1 MPIYTTSYGKRYN
14 IPADIAD
21 QFEQDFPDARVRYE
35 ASGEMY
41 DIPLNKRDGFIKAFP
56 NAKTV
61 DRISTPPKEDT
72 QPEYSG
78 PGGYFA
84 PTTRHEP
91 NPSALIAEEVER
103 QQREAGINPNSAE
116 AISQRFDAMIEALPT
131 SATKKYD
138 DQVLRE
144 DYRRREEQYNKT
156 HRLGTMQAQNP
167 EDYTPYS
174 QMQDGAKAPF
184 LPTVDA
190 GNEESRFGMISK
202 PKDYPAP
209 SPEAQSI
216 MDKRINESRAEYTF
230 ESGVRD
236 QLEKIATRR
245 KQLADKNNKGIAKNM
260 AEFKTIIGP
269 GGAVINLTPTPKEER
284 LSKEEHAEYGNL
296 STAQR
301 LLDESV
307 KIIEQADRNTHG
319 ATGVGNVL
327 RGIKDGVFDPQT
339 WDFGIGELVD
349 ANNLRKVIAK
359 DDRGEALTDDER
371 ALLDALATNMAVNSL
386 YGSKV
391 GMGYNIGKG
400 TAESIPFM
408 IEFALNPIAGSS
420 KAIAGKLARYWLKH
434 NVKGKALKKAGARV
448 IGDLV
453 ASTGTVATTGSLRTA
468 ADAITRMTGT
478 PLYEITPEGKAVY
491 AGHEKGDTPL
501 KAIGKSATAGSI
513 EYYTELLGGAFG
525 PIGRAVGGVLGKV
538 PGVKNAAGYLSRSKA
553 ADLIRGIR
561 TSDWAKSVGDFT
573 SRTGWH
579 GMLGEYAEEEIGNVL
594 NYFTVGDVKKEDLL
608 DPQQHLETFGSVAL
622 MGGFFSALKTAGYR
636 PARSRAQKQVEIWDQ
651 QAGNLLGEEWQSI
664 KAACDNDTDP
674 QSGSAALAQVLQS
687 TKYNQIQKRAIL
699 SYFAAKQSYNG
710 VLQADQKA
718 QEEQTKSPEQ
728 TQIENA
734 YDAGYKSADGAPSD
748 KQAIKQNLD
757 QVSAH
762 FSEERLQEL
771 RAVENPILY
780 ISEHPQEAPQ
790 LLEWFKA
797 NSTYTGMIESL
808 QDKINQKIKESNDI
822 VDSRTHTDGNLYT
835 YSLKGN
841 DNAEVYITSG
851 NIVFNP
857 DGLVSKTK
865 SSERVT
871 VRHADG
877 RSEMIAIDEL
887 GELKETS
894 NAQEIKEQN
903 ANTIW
908 EEESRREAAEIDGT
922 TGPSQG
928 DSITLKDGRQGIF
941 YADTGDGNYL
951 VQLEDSAI
959 IPVPQ
964 TAVASYAHQQE
975 PQPEMEPDNTQQ
987 PAEQNKETSPSQ
999 DVDDR
1004 IGRSLSEEEA
1014 STLISEMEQRAEP
1027 APELELTPENWIA
1040 EFGED
1045 GVVYTPIGKVK
1056 MGENQYMK
1064 MVQKGRSKQVGMIK
1078 PTLTDPDVILQEVD
1092 SKWKTR
1098 SN

>member
-14 IPADIAD
+14 ISADIAD

-61 DRISTPPKEDT
+61 DHISTPTKKDT

-78 PGGYFA
+78 PGGFFA
-84 PTTRHEP
+84 PKPRKP
-91 NPSALIAEEVER
+91 NPSALIADEVER

-116 AISQRFDAMIEALPT
+116 AISQRFDAIWNAQPT

-184 LPTVDA
+184 LPTVDT
-190 GNEESRFGMISK
+190 GNEESTFGMISK

-319 ATGVGNVL
+319 ATGAGNAL

-420 KAIAGKLARYWLKH
+420 KTI
-434 NVKGKALKKAGARV
+434 VIKKKYSV
-448 IGDLV
+448 
-453 ASTGTVATTGSLRTA
+453 
-468 ADAITRMTGT
+468 
-478 PLYEITPEGKAVY
+478 
-491 AGHEKGDTPL
+491 
-501 KAIGKSATAGSI
+501 
-513 EYYTELLGGAFG
+513 F
-525 PIGRAVGGVLGKV
+525 
-538 PGVKNAAGYLSRSKA
+538 YL
-553 ADLIRGIR
+553 
-561 TSDWAKSVGDFT
+561 
-573 SRTGWH
+573 
-579 GMLGEYAEEEIGNVL
+579 
-594 NYFTVGDVKKEDLL
+594 
-608 DPQQHLETFGSVAL
+608 
-622 MGGFFSALKTAGYR
+622 
-636 PARSRAQKQVEIWDQ
+636 
-651 QAGNLLGEEWQSI
+651 
-664 KAACDNDTDP
+664 
-674 QSGSAALAQVLQS
+674 
-687 TKYNQIQKRAIL
+687 
-699 SYFAAKQSYNG
+699 
-710 VLQADQKA
+710 
-718 QEEQTKSPEQ
+718 
-728 TQIENA
+728 
-734 YDAGYKSADGAPSD
+734 
-748 KQAIKQNLD
+748 
-757 QVSAH
+757 
-762 FSEERLQEL
+762 
-771 RAVENPILY
+771 
-780 ISEHPQEAPQ
+780 
-790 LLEWFKA
+790 
-797 NSTYTGMIESL
+797 
-808 QDKINQKIKESNDI
+808 
-822 VDSRTHTDGNLYT
+822 
-835 YSLKGN
+835 
-841 DNAEVYITSG
+841 
-851 NIVFNP
+851 
-857 DGLVSKTK
+857 
-865 SSERVT
+865 
-871 VRHADG
+871 
-877 RSEMIAIDEL
+877 
-887 GELKETS
+887 
-894 NAQEIKEQN
+894 
-903 ANTIW
+903 
-908 EEESRREAAEIDGT
+908 
-922 TGPSQG
+922 
-928 DSITLKDGRQGIF
+928 
-941 YADTGDGNYL
+941 
-951 VQLEDSAI
+951 
-959 IPVPQ
+959 
-964 TAVASYAHQQE
+964 
-975 PQPEMEPDNTQQ
+975 
-987 PAEQNKETSPSQ
+987 
-999 DVDDR
+999 
-1004 IGRSLSEEEA
+1004 
-1014 STLISEMEQRAEP
+1014 
-1027 APELELTPENWIA
+1027 
-1040 EFGED
+1040 
-1045 GVVYTPIGKVK
+1045 
-1056 MGENQYMK
+1056 
-1064 MVQKGRSKQVGMIK
+1064 
-1078 PTLTDPDVILQEVD
+1078 
-1092 SKWKTR
+1092 
-1098 SN
+1098 

>member
-61 DRISTPPKEDT
+61 DHISTPTKKDT
-72 QPEYSG
+72 QPKYSG
-78 PGGYFA
+78 PGGFFA
-84 PTTRHEP
+84 PKPRKP
-91 NPSALIAEEVER
+91 NPSALIADEVER

-116 AISQRFDAMIEALPT
+116 AISQRFDAIWNAQPT

-184 LPTVDA
+184 LPTVDT
-190 GNEESRFGMISK
+190 GNEESTFGMISK

-319 ATGVGNVL
+319 ATGAGNAL

-386 YGSKV
+386 YGFKV

-420 KAIAGKLARYWLKH
+420 KTI
-434 NVKGKALKKAGARV
+434 VIKKKYSV
-448 IGDLV
+448 
-453 ASTGTVATTGSLRTA
+453 
-468 ADAITRMTGT
+468 
-478 PLYEITPEGKAVY
+478 
-491 AGHEKGDTPL
+491 
-501 KAIGKSATAGSI
+501 
-513 EYYTELLGGAFG
+513 F
-525 PIGRAVGGVLGKV
+525 
-538 PGVKNAAGYLSRSKA
+538 YL
-553 ADLIRGIR
+553 
-561 TSDWAKSVGDFT
+561 
-573 SRTGWH
+573 
-579 GMLGEYAEEEIGNVL
+579 
-594 NYFTVGDVKKEDLL
+594 
-608 DPQQHLETFGSVAL
+608 
-622 MGGFFSALKTAGYR
+622 
-636 PARSRAQKQVEIWDQ
+636 
-651 QAGNLLGEEWQSI
+651 
-664 KAACDNDTDP
+664 
-674 QSGSAALAQVLQS
+674 
-687 TKYNQIQKRAIL
+687 
-699 SYFAAKQSYNG
+699 
-710 VLQADQKA
+710 
-718 QEEQTKSPEQ
+718 
-728 TQIENA
+728 
-734 YDAGYKSADGAPSD
+734 
-748 KQAIKQNLD
+748 
-757 QVSAH
+757 
-762 FSEERLQEL
+762 
-771 RAVENPILY
+771 
-780 ISEHPQEAPQ
+780 
-790 LLEWFKA
+790 
-797 NSTYTGMIESL
+797 
-808 QDKINQKIKESNDI
+808 
-822 VDSRTHTDGNLYT
+822 
-835 YSLKGN
+835 
-841 DNAEVYITSG
+841 
-851 NIVFNP
+851 
-857 DGLVSKTK
+857 
-865 SSERVT
+865 
-871 VRHADG
+871 
-877 RSEMIAIDEL
+877 
-887 GELKETS
+887 
-894 NAQEIKEQN
+894 
-903 ANTIW
+903 
-908 EEESRREAAEIDGT
+908 
-922 TGPSQG
+922 
-928 DSITLKDGRQGIF
+928 
-941 YADTGDGNYL
+941 
-951 VQLEDSAI
+951 
-959 IPVPQ
+959 
-964 TAVASYAHQQE
+964 
-975 PQPEMEPDNTQQ
+975 
-987 PAEQNKETSPSQ
+987 
-999 DVDDR
+999 
-1004 IGRSLSEEEA
+1004 
-1014 STLISEMEQRAEP
+1014 
-1027 APELELTPENWIA
+1027 
-1040 EFGED
+1040 
-1045 GVVYTPIGKVK
+1045 
-1056 MGENQYMK
+1056 
-1064 MVQKGRSKQVGMIK
+1064 
-1078 PTLTDPDVILQEVD
+1078 
-1092 SKWKTR
+1092 
-1098 SN
+1098 